1 VTPARSGGSSP
12 RMAEQSCRAKG
23 FGAWFAVSRTTQGC
37 PMAKPRDT
45 HTTNCTWLLYIGLL
59 LIVAAVTLATIYAGG
74 MLR

>member
-1 VTPARSGGSSP
+1 
-12 RMAEQSCRAKG
+12 
-23 FGAWFAVSRTTQGC
+23 
-37 PMAKPRDT
+37 MAKPRDT